1 MARSFNSAGRL
12 EFTVPFAFSTTPT
25 TIACWFNP
33 TNVTTSY
40 NVITLGVAGASDQG
54 RLQLNINGGAA
65 GDYVAAVTRNSTG
78 ATTLSAL
85 TTTGYVA
92 NTWQHAC
99 AVFANADSRAA
110 YLNGGSKGTETTFQ
124 GVATLTL
131 GIFGGAVTTTGVR
144 SNNYAGAIA
153 EVGMWN
159 VALTDDE
166 VATLASGASPTT
178 VQPHLLRGYWP
189 LFDSDGDVDF
199 WNQNNATVVSTVTS
213 SQHPANVY
221 HPSGISIYQNL
232 IPFSR
237 FFPVRSSMRAM
248 LRR

>member
-1 MARSFNSAGRL
+1 MARTYNSAGRH
-12 EFTVPFAFSTTPT
+12 EFTVPVGFSPPIS
-25 TIACWFNP
+25 IACWFNP
-33 TNVTTSY
+33 ANITGSY
-40 NVITLGVAGASDQG
+40 NAITLGVAGASDQG
-54 RLQLNINGGAA
+54 RLQLNLMGSIA

-78 ATTLSAL
+78 GTTLTAN
-85 TTTGYVA
+85 TTTGYSA

-99 AVFANADSRAA
+99 AVFASAASRAA

-124 GVATLTL
+124 GIGTLTL
-131 GIFGGAVTTTGVR
+131 GMFGGAVTTTAVR
-144 SNNYAGAIA
+144 SNNYVGALAEIA
-153 EVGMWN
+153 MWN

-166 VATLASGASPTT
+166 VATLASGASPST
-178 VQPHLLRGYWP
+178 VQPGSLRGYWP
-189 LFDSDGDVDF
+189 LFDSDGDVDY
-199 WNQNNATVVSTVTS
+199 WNQNNATVVSSVTS

-221 HPSGISIYQNL
+221 HPMGISIYQNL